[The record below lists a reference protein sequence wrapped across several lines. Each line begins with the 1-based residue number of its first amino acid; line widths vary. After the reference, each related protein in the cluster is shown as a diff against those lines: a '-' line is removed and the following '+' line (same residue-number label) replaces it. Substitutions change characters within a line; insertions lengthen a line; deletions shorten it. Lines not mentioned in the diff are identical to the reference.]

1 MEELSPFHH
10 VMPALHRA
18 DQRLWVL
25 FTALSCYLQSLVLG
39 LCFADFLQSPF
50 GNGTQPPPPPPQP
63 PTSSPPPISLHSL
76 CLRPPAKPPP
86 SCEFCTHQPSLS
98 LRRHVVCGNTVQ
110 TSIQIHAKELL
121 CQSMGMSHASTIL
134 RSY

>member
-50 GNGTQPPPPPPQP
+50 GNSTPHPPPPAPAPHLIPRPFLCILYALGLQLNHHLP
-63 PTSSPPPISLHSL
+63 VSSARINL
-76 CLRPPAKPPP
+76 
-86 SCEFCTHQPSLS
+86 LS
-98 LRRHVVCGNTVQ
+98 L
-110 TSIQIHAKELL
+110 
-121 CQSMGMSHASTIL
+121 
-134 RSY
+134 